1 MEAWNCDRLAMRL
14 LFARLGVEY
23 KGERRAEVFL
33 RQVYQTADGRIKAFF
48 TPPWLKEIKRM
59 CDFEWREEEG
69 AGSAPWPEPGPN
81 G

>member
-1 MEAWNCDRLAMRL
+1 MRL

-33 RQVYQTADGRIKAFF
+33 RQVYQTADGRINAFL